1 MSIPALYKL
10 SNEYNQLMEID
21 EPDAIDSALM
31 AIVGNQIEVKAESIC
46 QLVKTIEAVSETFKA
61 EEKRISERRRA
72 LEAKADRIRQYMKD
86 SLLNAGIDKV
96 DAGTFTVRVGLSQG
110 NLQIDDQS
118 KLPPK
123 FIKII
128 QDVDKAAIKAAIKA
142 GEVVPGAHI
151 EAGTTLTIR

>member
-10 SNEYNQLMEID
+10 TEDFNVLMDID
-21 EPDAIDSALM
+21 DPDAVDQALL
-31 AIVGNQIEVKAESIC
+31 AIVGNQIEIKSEMIC
-46 QLVKTIEAVSETFKA
+46 KLVKSVEATAEAFKA
-61 EEKRISERRRA
+61 EEKRISERRKA

-86 SLLNAGIDKV
+86 ALLSAGIDKV

-110 NLQIDDQS
+110 SLQIDDQA

-123 FIKII
+123 YLKII
-128 QDVDKAAIKAAIKA
+128 YEPDKAAIKAAIKA
-142 GEVVPGAHI
+142 GESVPGAHI